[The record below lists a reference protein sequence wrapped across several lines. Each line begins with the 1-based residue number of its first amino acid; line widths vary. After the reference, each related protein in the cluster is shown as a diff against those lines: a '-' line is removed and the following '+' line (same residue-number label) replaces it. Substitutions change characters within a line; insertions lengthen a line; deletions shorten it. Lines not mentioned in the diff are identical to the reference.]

1 MQKKITYTKLTAKII
16 LTTLMITLIAAF
28 SYGEVM
34 KNRAIHD
41 LSKAD
46 AKKTSMLI
54 FESLYA
60 AMEKGWTKKDL
71 KRVIARIDSIDSNM
85 KVEVYRS
92 SLVSQLYGEI
102 QYDKE
107 QRTTNKNLKKAIQGE
122 EVLEVLDNNNIR
134 FYYPIVAKQDC
145 ISCHTN
151 VKSGNILG
159 SIYISYPVSELK
171 VSLNSMINFFILFI
185 IFFSF
190 VIFLALFIKF
200 DKHLVKPI
208 KQFVA
213 NINLISKNNDLS
225 QRVDTPENIA
235 EIHSMQTVFNKML
248 DSIEYQFYNDSLTG
262 LYNRKKLI
270 DNLDK
275 KINSMLLLINIDA
288 FQELNNLY
296 GNSIGDIVL
305 EKYAQFLGDIMKDNY
320 CTLYRLHSD
329 EFAVLCSQDFD
340 VDEINKLATFI
351 INSTNKKEFKID
363 EKTIIS
369 ISSTI
374 GISFGKNLLLTN
386 ADLALKVAKS
396 NKQDFLIYKPSM
408 NAEHEYANN
417 LAWTK
422 KIKEA
427 ITEDKIIPLFQ
438 PIVSTRTQKIIKYEA
453 LMRMIDNKGE
463 YIAPIHFL
471 DLAKKNKLYHLLTKI
486 MISKVFNQFTKI
498 DSKVS
503 INISVHDILNSEIV
517 ELILEKLET
526 TQIGHRIIFEI
537 IESDGIENFDQVIE
551 FIDKVKTFGCQIAID
566 DFGTGYSNFEYL
578 MKLKVNFIKIDAS
591 MIKNIDIDNNALM
604 VTQTIIDFAK
614 KMGIQTIAEF
624 VHSKSVYEKIN
635 DIGIDFAQGY
645 YFGAARD
652 LDGN

>member
-16 LTTLMITLIAAF
+16 LTTLMVTLIAAF

-107 QRTTNKNLKKAIQGE
+107 QRTSNKNLKKAMEGE
-122 EVLEVLDNNNIR
+122 EVLEVLNNNNIR

-190 VIFLALFIKF
+190 IIFLALFIKF

-208 KQFVA
+208 KQFVS

-305 EKYAQFLGDIMKDNY
+305 EKYAHFLGDIMQDNY

-329 EFAVLCSQDFD
+329 EFAVLCSQDLD

-363 EKTIIS
+363 DKTIIS
-369 ISSTI
+369 ISATI

-396 NKQDFLIYKPSM
+396 NKKDFLIYKPSM

-427 ITEDKIIPLFQ
+427 ITDDKIIPLFQ
-438 PIVSTRTQKIIKYEA
+438 PIVSTSTQKIIKYEA
-453 LMRMIDNKGE
+453 LMRMIDNNGE
-463 YIAPIHFL
+463 YIAPLHFL

-486 MISKVFNQFTKI
+486 MISKVFNQFSKI

-578 MKLKVNFIKIDAS
+578 MKLKVDFIKIDAS

-604 VTQTIIDFAK
+604 VTQTIIDFAR

-652 LDGN
+652 LDRN